1 MNKKLWTL
9 LALLLAFMLVLG
21 ACNNEGD
28 DSPKDNEGT
37 EQGSED
43 GEEDGED
50 GGEAVDT
57 SQFPLTVENEGDAMD
72 GGTLKVALVN
82 DSPFQGI
89 FSLVLYEDAYDADI
103 MQFASNAIFA
113 TDGDFLLTDEGI
125 ASLEVDQ
132 DNNKATVKIREGVKW
147 SDGEPLK
154 VEDLMQPYLIIGHK
168 DYTGVRYDAD
178 FQNIVGAVEYHDGKA
193 DTISGLKKVDE
204 TTLEISFKK
213 LSPAIFSGGDGLW
226 SSAEPS
232 HILKDIP
239 VAGLLESDAV
249 RKNIVTL
256 GAFKF
261 DKIVPG
267 ESVQF
272 VKNENYWKGAPKLDA
287 VLVKTVP
294 STSISVALQTGEYHM
309 TANTFSTDK
318 YLEIK
323 DFDNLTILGRK
334 ELYYQYIGFKLG
346 KYDMEKSEVVMDPN
360 AKMGDVKLRQAM
372 GYAIDVE
379 QVSEVYYNNLRERA
393 TSLIPPVFASFYDDT
408 LEGYSYD
415 VDKANALL
423 DEAGYKD
430 VDGDGLRENKDG
442 KPLEIKFA
450 TMSGGDIAEDIA
462 SFYLQ
467 NWKDVGLNVTLATG
481 RTIEFN
487 SFYDK
492 VQADDPEID
501 IFMAAWGT
509 GTNPSPSGLY
519 SKTAQ
524 YNFSRYTSEKLEEL
538 LAAIDSPDAFDPEF
552 RAGKFREWQEYM
564 SENAPIIPTQ
574 YRLELRPVNK
584 AVKNYDI
591 DYSSNFD
598 WNEVS
603 LISEDPAK
611 SSK

>member
-1 MNKKLWTL
+1 MNKKFWSL
-9 LALLLAFMLVLG
+9 LALLLAFILVLG
-21 ACNNEGD
+21 ACNGESTNDGEN
-28 DSPKDNEGT
+28 SPKGNDDDGDT
-37 EQGSED
+37 EEV
-43 GEEDGED
+43 
-50 GGEAVDT
+50 VD
-57 SQFPLTVENEGDAMD
+57 SASFPLNVENEGEVIE

-89 FSLVLYEDAYDADI
+89 FSTVLYEDAYDADI
-103 MQFASNAIFA
+103 MQFASNSIFE
-113 TDGDFLLTDEGI
+113 TDGDFLLTNDGI
-125 ASLEVDQ
+125 AGMEVDQ
-132 DNNKATVKIREGVKW
+132 DNNKVTITIKDGVKW

-154 VEDLMQPYLIIGHK
+154 IEDLMQPYLIIGSP

-178 FQNIVGAVEYHDGKA
+178 FQNIVGAVEYNAGTA

-204 TTLEISFKK
+204 KTLEISFNK
-213 LSPAIFSGGDGLW
+213 LSPAIFSGGDGIW
-226 SSAEPS
+226 TSAEPS
-232 HILKDIP
+232 HVLKDIP
-239 VAGLLESDAV
+239 VAELLESDAV

-272 VKNENYWKGAPKLDA
+272 VKNENYWKGAPKLDS

-323 DFDNLTILGRK
+323 DFDNLTVLGRN

-346 KYDMEKSEVVMDPN
+346 KYDMDKSEVVMDPN

-393 TSLIPPVFASFYDDT
+393 TSLIPPVFASFYDDS
-408 LEGYSYD
+408 LEGYTYD

-423 DEAGYKD
+423 DEAGYED
-430 VDGDGLRENKDG
+430 VDGDGLREDTEG

-462 SFYLQ
+462 SFYMQ

-538 LAAIDSPDAFDPEF
+538 LAAIDSPEAFDSEF

-564 SENAPIIPTQ
+564 SENVPIIPTQ
-574 YRLELRPVNK
+574 YRLELRPVND
-584 AVKNYDI
+584 AVKYYDI
-591 DYSSNFD
+591 DYSGDFD
-598 WNEVS
+598 WNQVE
-603 LISEDPAK
+603 LISEDPVK

>member
-1 MNKKLWTL
+1 MNKKFWTL
-9 LALLLAFMLVLG
+9 LALLLAFVLVLG
-21 ACNNEGD
+21 ACN
-28 DSPKDNEGT
+28 
-37 EQGSED
+37 
-43 GEEDGED
+43 
-50 GGEAVDT
+50 GGEKQEGKTPEKDEEEENNEEVVDT
-57 SQFPLTVENEGDAMD
+57 GSFPLTVENEGDVIE
-72 GGTLKVALVN
+72 GGILKVALVN

-89 FSLVLYEDAYDADI
+89 FSSVLYEDAYDDDI
-103 MQFASNAIFA
+103 MQYASNSIFT
-113 TDGDFLLTDEGI
+113 TDGDFLLTNDGI
-125 ASLEVDQ
+125 AAMEVDQ
-132 DNNKATVKIREGVKW
+132 DNNKVTLTIKDGVKW

-154 VEDLMQPYLIIGHK
+154 IEDLIQPYLIIGHK

-178 FQNIVGAVEYHDGKA
+178 FQNIVGAVEYNAGTA

-204 TTLEISFKK
+204 KTLEISFIK
-213 LSPAIFSGGDGLW
+213 LSPAIFSGGDGIW
-226 SSAEPS
+226 GTAEPS

-239 VAGLLESDAV
+239 VADLLESDAV

-272 VKNENYWKGAPKLDA
+272 VKNENYWKGAPKLDG

-323 DFDNLTILGRK
+323 DFDNLTVLGRN

-360 AKMGDVKLRQAM
+360 AKMNDVKLRQAM

-393 TSLIPPVFASFYDDT
+393 TSLIPPVFKSFYDDS
-408 LEGYSYD
+408 LEGYTYD
-415 VDKANALL
+415 VEKANALL
-423 DEAGYKD
+423 DEAGYED
-430 VDGDGLRENKDG
+430 VDGDGLREDKDG

-462 SFYLQ
+462 SFYMQ

-492 VQADDPEID
+492 VQGDDPEID

-538 LAAIDSPDAFDPEF
+538 LAAIDSPEAFDAEY

-574 YRLELRPVNK
+574 YRLELRPINK

-591 DYSSNFD
+591 DYSSDFD
-598 WNEVS
+598 LNEVE

>member
-1 MNKKLWTL
+1 MNKKLWAL

-21 ACNNEGD
+21 ACNSAED
-28 DSPKDNEGT
+28 DTSSDGPKDGEETEDGNKDNE
-37 EQGSED
+37 D
-43 GEEDGED
+43 DKEET
-50 GGEAVDT
+50 A
-57 SQFPLTVENEGDAMD
+57 SFPMIVENEGDVIE

-89 FSLVLYEDAYDADI
+89 FSTVLYEDAYDADI
-103 MQFASNAIFA
+103 MQFASNSIFQ
-113 TDGDFLLTDEGI
+113 TDGDFLLTNDGI
-125 ASLEVDQ
+125 AGMEVDQ
-132 DNNKATVKIREGVKW
+132 ENNKATITIKDGVKW

-154 VEDLMQPYLIIGHK
+154 IEDLMQPYLIIGHP

-178 FQNIVGAVEYHDGKA
+178 FQNIVGSVEYHDGKA

-204 TTLEISFKK
+204 KTLEISFNK
-213 LSPAIFSGGDGLW
+213 LSPAIFSGGDGIW
-226 SSAEPS
+226 TSAEPS
-232 HILKDIP
+232 HVLKDIP
-239 VAGLLESDAV
+239 VADLLESDAV
-249 RKNIVTL
+249 RRDIVTL

-272 VKNENYWKGAPKLDA
+272 VKNENYWKGAPKLDE
-287 VLVKTVP
+287 VIVKTVP
-294 STSISVALQTGEYHM
+294 STSISVALKTGEYDM

-318 YLEIK
+318 YLEIQ
-323 DFDNLTILGRK
+323 DFDNITVLGRN
-334 ELYYQYIGFKLG
+334 ELYYQYVGFKLG
-346 KYDMEKSEVVMDPN
+346 KYDLEKSEVVMDPN
-360 AKMGDVKLRQAM
+360 AKMNDVKLRQAM

-393 TSLIPPVFASFYDDT
+393 TSLIPPVFQSFYDDS
-408 LEGYSYD
+408 LEGYTYD
-415 VDKANALL
+415 VDIANALL
-423 DEAGYKD
+423 DEAGYED
-430 VDGDGLRENKDG
+430 VDGDGLREDKDG

-462 SFYLQ
+462 SFYMQ
-467 NWKDVGLNVTLATG
+467 NWKDVGLNVTLTTG

-538 LAAIDSPDAFDPEF
+538 LAAIDSPEAFDSEY

-564 SENAPIIPTQ
+564 SENVPIIPTQ
-574 YRLELRPVNK
+574 YRLELRPVNH
-584 AVKNYDI
+584 AVKYYDI
-591 DYSSNFD
+591 DYSGNFD
-598 WNEVS
+598 WNQVE
-603 LISEDPAK
+603 LISEDPVK

>member
-9 LALLLAFMLVLG
+9 LALLLAFILVLG
-21 ACNNEGD
+21 ACTNDGGD
-28 DSPKDNEGT
+28 TPKDNEKET
-37 EQGSED
+37 EEEGKE
-43 GEEDGED
+43 GEE

-57 SQFPLTVENEGDAMD
+57 SQFPLTVENEGEAMD

-89 FSLVLYEDAYDADI
+89 FSLVLYEDAYDSDI
-103 MQFASNAIFA
+103 MQFASNSIFA

-239 VAGLLESDAV
+239 VKDLLESDAV

-272 VKNENYWKGAPKLDA
+272 VKNENYWKGAPKLDG

-346 KYDMEKSEVVMDPN
+346 KYDMDKGEVVMDPN

-393 TSLIPPVFASFYDDT
+393 ASLIPPVFQSFYDDT
-408 LEGYSYD
+408 LEGYTYD
-415 VDKANALL
+415 VEKAKALL

-430 VDGDGLRENKDG
+430 TDGDGLREGKDG

-509 GTNPSPSGLY
+509 GTNPSPAGLY

-538 LAAIDSPDAFDPEF
+538 LAAIDSPEAFDPEY

-591 DYSSNFD
+591 DYASNFD

>member
-9 LALLLAFMLVLG
+9 LALLLAFVLVLG
-21 ACNNEGD
+21 ACNGEGEKSD
-28 DSPKDNEGT
+28 GKDSPAKDN
-37 EQGSED
+37 D
-43 GEEDGED
+43 KEENE
-50 GGEAVDT
+50 EVVDT
-57 SQFPLTVENEGDAMD
+57 GSFPLNVENEGDVIE

-89 FSLVLYEDAYDADI
+89 FSSVLYEDAYDSDI
-103 MQFASNAIFA
+103 MDFASNLIFE
-113 TDGDFLLTDEGI
+113 TDGDFLLTKDGI
-125 ASLEVDQ
+125 ASMEVDQ
-132 DNNKATVKIREGVKW
+132 DNNKVKITIKDGVKW

-154 VEDLMQPYLIIGHK
+154 IEDLMQPYLIIGHP
-168 DYTGVRYDAD
+168 DYTGVRYDVD

-193 DTISGLKKVDE
+193 DAISGLKKVDE
-204 TTLEISFKK
+204 KTLEISFNK
-213 LSPAIFSGGDGLW
+213 LSPAIFSSGDGLW
-226 SSAEPS
+226 SYAEPS

-239 VAGLLESDAV
+239 VKDLLESDAV

-272 VKNENYWKGAPKLDA
+272 VKNENYWKGAPKLDG

-323 DFDNLTILGRK
+323 DFDNLTVLGRN

-346 KYDMEKSEVVMDPN
+346 KYDKDKSEVVMNAD

-393 TSLIPPVFASFYDDT
+393 TSLIPPVFKSFYDDS
-408 LEGYSYD
+408 LEGYTYD
-415 VDKANALL
+415 VEKANALL

-430 VDGDGLRENKDG
+430 VDGDGLREDKKG

-462 SFYLQ
+462 SFYMQ

-492 VQADDPEID
+492 VQGDDPEID

-538 LAAIDSPDAFDPEF
+538 LAAIDSPEAFDPEY

-574 YRLELRPVNK
+574 YRLELRPINK
-584 AVKNYDI
+584 SVKNYDI
-591 DYSSNFD
+591 DYASDFD
-598 WNEVS
+598 LNEVE

>member
-43 GEEDGED
+43 GEDGED

-103 MQFASNAIFA
+103 MQFASNSIFA

-132 DNNKATVKIREGVKW
+132 ENNKATVKIREGVKW

-408 LEGYSYD
+408 LEGYTYD

-538 LAAIDSPDAFDPEF
+538 LAAIDSPEAFDPEY

>member
-1 MNKKLWTL
+1 MNKKFWSL

-21 ACNNEGD
+21 ACNGESTKDGD
-28 DSPKDNEGT
+28 DAPKDNDDGDT
-37 EQGSED
+37 E
-43 GEEDGED
+43 EE
-50 GGEAVDT
+50 VDT
-57 SQFPLTVENEGDAMD
+57 ASFPLTVENEGDVIE

-89 FSLVLYEDAYDADI
+89 FSTVLYEDAYDADI
-103 MQFASNAIFA
+103 MQFASNSIFE
-113 TDGDFLLTDEGI
+113 TDGDFLLTNDGI
-125 ASLEVDQ
+125 AGMEVDQ
-132 DNNKATVKIREGVKW
+132 DNNKVTITIKDGVKW

-154 VEDLMQPYLIIGHK
+154 IEDLIQPYLIIGSP

-178 FQNIVGAVEYHDGKA
+178 FQNIVGAVEYNAGTA

-204 TTLEISFKK
+204 KTLEISFNK
-213 LSPAIFSGGDGLW
+213 LSPAIFSGGDGIW
-226 SSAEPS
+226 TSAEPS
-232 HILKDIP
+232 HVLKDIP
-239 VAGLLESDAV
+239 VAELLESDAV

-272 VKNENYWKGAPKLDA
+272 VKNENYWKGAPKLDS

-323 DFDNLTILGRK
+323 DFDNLTVLGRN

-346 KYDMEKSEVVMDPN
+346 KYDMDKSEVVMDPN

-393 TSLIPPVFASFYDDT
+393 TSLIPPVFASFYDDS
-408 LEGYSYD
+408 LEGYTYD

-423 DEAGYKD
+423 DEAGYED
-430 VDGDGLRENKDG
+430 VDGDGLREDTEG

-462 SFYLQ
+462 SFYMQ

-538 LAAIDSPDAFDPEF
+538 LAAIDSPEAFDSEY

-564 SENAPIIPTQ
+564 SENVPIIPTQ
-574 YRLELRPVNK
+574 YRLELRPVND
-584 AVKNYDI
+584 AVKYYDI
-591 DYSSNFD
+591 DYSGDFD
-598 WNEVS
+598 WNEVE
-603 LISEDPAK
+603 LISEDPVK

>member
-21 ACNNEGD
+21 ACNNKGD
-28 DSPKDNEGT
+28 DSTKDDEGT

-43 GEEDGED
+43 GEEGED

-57 SQFPLTVENEGDAMD
+57 SQFPLKVENEGDAMD

-89 FSLVLYEDAYDADI
+89 FSTVLYEDAYDADI
-103 MQFASNAIFA
+103 MQFASNSIFS

-204 TTLEISFKK
+204 TTLEISFNK

-272 VKNENYWKGAPKLDA
+272 VKNENYWKGAPKLDS

-408 LEGYSYD
+408 LEGYTYD
-415 VDKANALL
+415 VEKANALL

-450 TMSGGDIAEDIA
+450 TMAGGDIAEDIA

-524 YNFSRYTSEKLEEL
+524 YNFSRYTSEKLEGL
-538 LAAIDSPDAFDPEF
+538 LAAIDSPEAFDPEY

>member
-1 MNKKLWTL
+1 MNKKFWSL
-9 LALLLAFMLVLG
+9 LALLLAFILVLG
-21 ACNNEGD
+21 ACNGESTNDGD
-28 DSPKDNEGT
+28 DAPKDNEDDGDT
-37 EQGSED
+37 EEV
-43 GEEDGED
+43 
-50 GGEAVDT
+50 VDT
-57 SQFPLTVENEGDAMD
+57 ASFPLNVENEGDVIE

-89 FSLVLYEDAYDADI
+89 FSTVLYEDAYDADI
-103 MQFASNAIFA
+103 MQFASNAIFE
-113 TDGDFLLTDEGI
+113 TDGDFLLTNDGI
-125 ASLEVDQ
+125 AGMEVDQ
-132 DNNKATVKIREGVKW
+132 DNNKVTITIKDGVKW

-154 VEDLMQPYLIIGHK
+154 IEDLMQPYLIIGSP

-178 FQNIVGAVEYHDGKA
+178 FQNIVGAVEYNAGTA

-204 TTLEISFKK
+204 KTLEISFKK
-213 LSPAIFSGGDGLW
+213 LSPAIFSGGDGIW
-226 SSAEPS
+226 TTAEPS
-232 HILKDIP
+232 HVLKDIP
-239 VAGLLESDAV
+239 VADLLESDAV

-272 VKNENYWKGAPKLDA
+272 VKNENYWKGAPKLDS

-323 DFDNLTILGRK
+323 DFDNLTVLGRN

-346 KYDMEKSEVVMDPN
+346 KYDMDKSEVVMDPN

-393 TSLIPPVFASFYDDT
+393 TSLIPPVFQSFYDDS
-408 LEGYSYD
+408 LEGYTYD

-423 DEAGYKD
+423 DEAGYED
-430 VDGDGLRENKDG
+430 VDGDGLREDKDG

-462 SFYLQ
+462 SFYMQ
-467 NWKDVGLNVTLATG
+467 NWKDVGLNVTLTTG

-538 LAAIDSPDAFDPEF
+538 LAAIDSPEAFDSEY

-564 SENAPIIPTQ
+564 SENVPIIPTQ
-574 YRLELRPVNK
+574 YRLELRPVND
-584 AVKNYDI
+584 AVKYYDI

-598 WNEVS
+598 WNEVE
-603 LISEDPAK
+603 LISEEPVK

>member
-1 MNKKLWTL
+1 MNKKFWSL
-9 LALLLAFMLVLG
+9 LALLLAFILVLG
-21 ACNNEGD
+21 ACNGESTKDGD
-28 DSPKDNEGT
+28 DAPKDNEDDGDT
-37 EQGSED
+37 EEV
-43 GEEDGED
+43 
-50 GGEAVDT
+50 VDT
-57 SQFPLTVENEGDAMD
+57 ASFPLNVENEGDVIE

-89 FSLVLYEDAYDADI
+89 FSSVLYEDAYDDDI
-103 MQFASNAIFA
+103 MQFASNAIFES
-113 TDGDFLLTDEGI
+113 DGDFLLTNDGI
-125 ASLEVDQ
+125 AGMEVDQ
-132 DNNKATVKIREGVKW
+132 DNNKVTITIKDGVKW

-154 VEDLMQPYLIIGHK
+154 IEDLMQPYLIIGSP

-178 FQNIVGAVEYHDGKA
+178 FQNIVGAVEYNAGTA

-204 TTLEISFKK
+204 KTLEISFNK
-213 LSPAIFSGGDGLW
+213 LSPAIFSGGDGIW
-226 SSAEPS
+226 TTAEPS
-232 HILKDIP
+232 HVLKDIP
-239 VAGLLESDAV
+239 VADLLESDAV

-272 VKNENYWKGAPKLDA
+272 VKNENYWKGAPKLDG

-323 DFDNLTILGRK
+323 DFDNLTVLGRN

-346 KYDMEKSEVVMDPN
+346 KYDMDKSEVVMDPN

-393 TSLIPPVFASFYDDT
+393 TSLIPPVFQSFYDDS
-408 LEGYSYD
+408 LEGYTYD

-423 DEAGYKD
+423 DEAGYED

-462 SFYLQ
+462 SFYMQ

-524 YNFSRYTSEKLEEL
+524 YNFSRYTSEKLEGL
-538 LAAIDSPDAFDPEF
+538 LAAIDSPEAFDSEY

-564 SENAPIIPTQ
+564 SENVPIIPTQ
-574 YRLELRPVNK
+574 YRLELRPVNH
-584 AVKNYDI
+584 AVKYYDI
-591 DYSSNFD
+591 DYSSNFN
-598 WNEVS
+598 WNEVE
-603 LISEDPAK
+603 LISEEPVK

>member
-1 MNKKLWTL
+1 MNKKFWSL
-9 LALLLAFMLVLG
+9 LALLLAFILVLG
-21 ACNNEGD
+21 ACNGESTNDGD
-28 DSPKDNEGT
+28 DAPKDNEDDGDT
-37 EQGSED
+37 EEV
-43 GEEDGED
+43 
-50 GGEAVDT
+50 VDT
-57 SQFPLTVENEGDAMD
+57 ASFPLNVENEGDVIE

-89 FSLVLYEDAYDADI
+89 FNSVLYEDAYDADI
-103 MQFASNAIFA
+103 MQFASNAIFE
-113 TDGDFLLTDEGI
+113 TDGDFLLTNEGI
-125 ASLEVDQ
+125 AGMEVDQ
-132 DNNKATVKIREGVKW
+132 DNNKVTITIKDGIKW

-154 VEDLMQPYLIIGHK
+154 IEDLIQPYLIIGSP

-178 FQNIVGAVEYHDGKA
+178 FQNIVGAVEYNAGTA

-204 TTLEISFKK
+204 KTLEISFNK

-226 SSAEPS
+226 FYAEPS

-239 VAGLLESDAV
+239 VADLLESDAV

-272 VKNENYWKGAPKLDA
+272 VKNENYWKGAPKLDS

-294 STSISVALQTGEYHM
+294 SSSISVALQTGEYHM

-323 DFDNLTILGRK
+323 DFDNLTVLGRN

-346 KYDMEKSEVVMDPN
+346 KYDMDKSEVVMDPN

-393 TSLIPPVFASFYDDT
+393 TSLIPPVFQSFYDDS
-408 LEGYSYD
+408 LEGYTYD

-423 DEAGYKD
+423 DEAGYED
-430 VDGDGLRENKDG
+430 VDGDGLREDKDG

-462 SFYLQ
+462 SFYMQ
-467 NWKDVGLNVTLATG
+467 NWKDVGLNVTLTTG

-519 SKTAQ
+519 SKSAQ

-538 LAAIDSPDAFDPEF
+538 LAAIDSPEAFDSEY

-564 SENAPIIPTQ
+564 SENVPIIPTQ
-574 YRLELRPVNK
+574 YRLELRPVNH
-584 AVKNYDI
+584 AVKYYDI
-591 DYSSNFD
+591 DYSGNFD
-598 WNEVS
+598 WNQVE
-603 LISEDPAK
+603 LISEDPVK

>member
-1 MNKKLWTL
+1 MNKKFWAL

-21 ACNNEGD
+21 ACNSEGD
-28 DSPKDNEGT
+28 DSSKDK
-37 EQGSED
+37 
-43 GEEDGED
+43 EEDGEKTEDTTED
-50 GGEAVDT
+50 GNTDGEETAL
-57 SQFPLTVENEGDAMD
+57 FPLNVENEGDVIE

-89 FSLVLYEDAYDADI
+89 FSTVLYEDAYDADI
-103 MQFASNAIFA
+103 MQFASNSIFE
-113 TDGDFLLTDEGI
+113 TDGDFLLTNEGI
-125 ASLEVDQ
+125 AGLEVDQ
-132 DNNKATVKIREGVKW
+132 KNNKATVTIREGVKW
-147 SDGEPLK
+147 SDGEPLII
-154 VEDLMQPYLIIGHK
+154 EDLIQPYLIIGSP
-168 DYTGVRYDAD
+168 DYTGVRYDGD
-178 FQNIVGAVEYHDGKA
+178 FQNIVGAVEFHDGKA

-204 TTLEISFKK
+204 TTLEITFNK
-213 LSPAIFSGGDGLW
+213 LSPAVFSGGDGLW

-232 HILKDIP
+232 HILKDLP

-249 RKNIVTL
+249 RRDIVTL

-272 VKNENYWKGAPKLDA
+272 VKNENYWKGTPKLEQ
-287 VLVKTVP
+287 VIVKTVP
-294 STSISVALQTGEYHM
+294 STSISVALQTGEYDM

-323 DFDNLTILGRK
+323 DFDNITVLGRN
-334 ELYYQYIGFKLG
+334 ELYYQYLGFKLG
-346 KYDMEKSEVVMDPN
+346 KYDLEKSEVVMDPA

-372 GYAIDVE
+372 GYAINVE
-379 QVSEVYYNNLRERA
+379 EVSEVYYNNLRERA
-393 TSLIPPVFASFYDDT
+393 TSLIPPVFKSFYDDT
-408 LEGYSYD
+408 LVGYTYD
-415 VDKANALL
+415 EDKANALL

-430 VDGDGLRENKDG
+430 VDGDGLREDKDG

-462 SFYLQ
+462 SYYLQ
-467 NWKDVGLNVTLATG
+467 NWNDVGLNVTLATG

-492 VQADDPEID
+492 VQGDDPEID
-501 IFMAAWGT
+501 MFMAAWGT

-524 YNFSRYTSEKLEEL
+524 YNFSRYTSEKLEGI
-538 LAAIDSPDAFDPEF
+538 LAAIDSPEAFDSEF

-564 SENAPIIPTQ
+564 SENASVIPTQ
-574 YRLELRPVNK
+574 YRLELRPVNDR
-584 AVKNYDI
+584 VKGYNI
-591 DYSSNFD
+591 DYADQTD
-598 WNEVS
+598 WNEVE
-603 LISEDPAK
+603 LLADEPAK

>member
-1 MNKKLWTL
+1 MNKKLWAL

-21 ACNNEGD
+21 ACNSDGD
-28 DSPKDNEGT
+28 TS
-37 EQGSED
+37 SED
-43 GEEDGED
+43 PDKDETTD
-50 GGEAVDT
+50 GGKDDPKEEEPVEET
-57 SQFPLTVENEGDAMD
+57 VSFPLNVENEGDVVD

-89 FSLVLYEDAYDADI
+89 FSTVLYEDAYDADI
-103 MQFASNAIFA
+103 MQFASNAIFE
-113 TDGDFLLTDEGI
+113 TDGDFLLSDTGI
-125 ASLEVDQ
+125 ASMEVDQ
-132 DNNKATVKIREGVKW
+132 ENNKATITIKDGVKW

-154 VEDLMQPYLIIGHK
+154 IEDLIQPYLIIGSP
-168 DYTGVRYDAD
+168 DYTGVRYDSD
-178 FQNIVGAVEYHDGKA
+178 FQNIVGAVEYHEGKA
-193 DTISGLKKVDE
+193 DTISGMKKVDE
-204 TTLEISFKK
+204 TTLEISFNK
-213 LSPAIFSGGDGLW
+213 LSPAIFSGGDGIW
-226 SSAEPS
+226 TSAEPS

-239 VAGLLESDAV
+239 VADLLESDAV
-249 RKNIVTL
+249 RKDIVTL

-261 DKIVPG
+261 DKIIPG

-272 VKNENYWKGAPKLDA
+272 VKNENYWKGAPKLDQ

-294 STSISVALQTGEYHM
+294 STSISAALKTGEYDM
-309 TANTFSTDK
+309 TANTFSSDK
-318 YLEIK
+318 YPEIEN
-323 DFDNLTILGRK
+323 FDNITVLGRN

-346 KYDMEKSEVVMDPN
+346 KYDMENSTVVMDPN
-360 AKMGDVKLRQAM
+360 SKMGDVKLRQAI

-393 TSLIPPVFASFYDDT
+393 TSLIPPVFQSFYDDT
-408 LEGYSYD
+408 LEGYNYD

-423 DEAGYKD
+423 DEAGYAD
-430 VDGDGLRENKDG
+430 VDGDGVRENKDG
-442 KPLEIKFA
+442 QPLEIKFA

-467 NWKDVGLNVTLATG
+467 NWADVGLNVTLTTG

-501 IFMAAWGT
+501 MFMAAWGT
-509 GTNPSPSGLY
+509 GTNPSPAGLY

-538 LAAIDSPDAFDPEF
+538 LAAIDSPEAFDSEY

-564 SENAPIIPTQ
+564 SENVPIIPTQ
-574 YRLELRPVNK
+574 YRLELRPVNDR
-584 AVKNYDI
+584 VKFYDI

-598 WNEVS
+598 WNQVE
-603 LISEDPAK
+603 LTAEEPAK
-611 SSK
+611 STK

>member
-1 MNKKLWTL
+1 MNKKFWSL
-9 LALLLAFMLVLG
+9 LALLLAFILVLG
-21 ACNNEGD
+21 ACNGESTNDGD
-28 DSPKDNEGT
+28 DAPKDNEDDGDT
-37 EQGSED
+37 EEV
-43 GEEDGED
+43 
-50 GGEAVDT
+50 VDT
-57 SQFPLTVENEGDAMD
+57 ASFPLNVENEGDVIE

-89 FSLVLYEDAYDADI
+89 FSTVLYEDAYDADI
-103 MQFASNAIFA
+103 MQFASNAIFE
-113 TDGDFLLTDEGI
+113 TDGDFLLTNDGI
-125 ASLEVDQ
+125 AGMEVDQ
-132 DNNKATVKIREGVKW
+132 DNNKVTITIKDGVKW

-154 VEDLMQPYLIIGHK
+154 IEDLMQPYLIIGSP

-178 FQNIVGAVEYHDGKA
+178 FQNIVGAVEYNAGTA

-204 TTLEISFKK
+204 KTLEISFNK
-213 LSPAIFSGGDGLW
+213 LSPAIFSGGDGIW
-226 SSAEPS
+226 TTAEPS
-232 HILKDIP
+232 HVLKDIP
-239 VAGLLESDAV
+239 VGELLESDAV

-272 VKNENYWKGAPKLDA
+272 VKNENYWKGAPKLDS

-323 DFDNLTILGRK
+323 DFDNLTVLGRN

-346 KYDMEKSEVVMDPN
+346 KYDMDKSEVVMDPN

-393 TSLIPPVFASFYDDT
+393 TSLIPPVFQSFYDDT
-408 LEGYSYD
+408 LEGYTYD

-423 DEAGYKD
+423 DEAGYED
-430 VDGDGLRENKDG
+430 VDGDGLREDKDG

-462 SFYLQ
+462 SFYMQ
-467 NWKDVGLNVTLATG
+467 NWKDVGLNVTLTTG

-538 LAAIDSPDAFDPEF
+538 LAAIDSPEAFDSEY

-564 SENAPIIPTQ
+564 SENVPIIPTQ
-574 YRLELRPVNK
+574 YRLELRPVNH
-584 AVKNYDI
+584 AVKYYDI
-591 DYSSNFD
+591 DYSGNFD
-598 WNEVS
+598 WNEVE
-603 LISEDPAK
+603 LISEDPVK

>member
-1 MNKKLWTL
+1 MNKKFWSL
-9 LALLLAFMLVLG
+9 LALLLAFILVLG
-21 ACNNEGD
+21 ACNGESTNDGD
-28 DSPKDNEGT
+28 DAPKDNEDDGDT
-37 EQGSED
+37 EEV
-43 GEEDGED
+43 
-50 GGEAVDT
+50 VDT
-57 SQFPLTVENEGDAMD
+57 ASFPLNVENEGDVIE

-89 FSLVLYEDAYDADI
+89 FSSVLYEDAYDDDI
-103 MQFASNAIFA
+103 MQFASNAIFES
-113 TDGDFLLTDEGI
+113 DGDFLLTNDGI
-125 ASLEVDQ
+125 AGMEVDQ
-132 DNNKATVKIREGVKW
+132 DNNKVTITIKDGVKW

-154 VEDLMQPYLIIGHK
+154 IEDLMQPYLIIGSP

-178 FQNIVGAVEYHDGKA
+178 FQNIVGAVEYNAGTA

-204 TTLEISFKK
+204 KTLEISFNK
-213 LSPAIFSGGDGLW
+213 LSPAIFSGGDGIW
-226 SSAEPS
+226 TTAEPS
-232 HILKDIP
+232 NVLKDIP
-239 VAGLLESDAV
+239 VADLLESDAV

-272 VKNENYWKGAPKLDA
+272 VKNENYWKGAPKLDS

-323 DFDNLTILGRK
+323 DFDNLTVLGRN

-346 KYDMEKSEVVMDPN
+346 KYDMDKSEVVMDPN

-393 TSLIPPVFASFYDDT
+393 TSLIPPVFQSFYDDS
-408 LEGYSYD
+408 LEGYTYD

-423 DEAGYKD
+423 DEAGYED
-430 VDGDGLRENKDG
+430 VDGDGLREDKDG

-462 SFYLQ
+462 SFYMQ

-538 LAAIDSPDAFDPEF
+538 LAAIDSPEAFDSEY

-564 SENAPIIPTQ
+564 SENVPIIPTQ
-574 YRLELRPVNK
+574 YRLELRPVNH
-584 AVKNYDI
+584 AVKYYDI
-591 DYSSNFD
+591 DYSGNFD
-598 WNEVS
+598 WNEVE
-603 LISEDPAK
+603 LISEEPVK

>member
-1 MNKKLWTL
+1 MNKKLWAL

-21 ACNNEGD
+21 ACNSAED
-28 DSPKDNEGT
+28 DTSSDGPKDGEETEDGNKDNE
-37 EQGSED
+37 D
-43 GEEDGED
+43 DKEET
-50 GGEAVDT
+50 A
-57 SQFPLTVENEGDAMD
+57 SFPMIVENEGDVIE

-89 FSLVLYEDAYDADI
+89 FSTVLYEDAYDADI
-103 MQFASNAIFA
+103 MQFASNSIFQ
-113 TDGDFLLTDEGI
+113 TDGDFLLTNDGI
-125 ASLEVDQ
+125 AGMEVDQ
-132 DNNKATVKIREGVKW
+132 ENNKATITIKDGVKW

-154 VEDLMQPYLIIGHK
+154 IEDLMQPYLIIGHP

-178 FQNIVGAVEYHDGKA
+178 FQNIVGSVEYHDGKA

-204 TTLEISFKK
+204 KTLEISFNK
-213 LSPAIFSGGDGLW
+213 LSPAIFSGGDGIW
-226 SSAEPS
+226 TSAEPS
-232 HILKDIP
+232 HVLKDIP
-239 VAGLLESDAV
+239 VADLLESDAV
-249 RKNIVTL
+249 RRDIVTL

-272 VKNENYWKGAPKLDA
+272 VKNENYWKGAPKLDE
-287 VLVKTVP
+287 VIVKTVP
-294 STSISVALQTGEYHM
+294 STSISVALKTGEYDM

-318 YLEIK
+318 YLEIQ
-323 DFDNLTILGRK
+323 DFDNITVLGRN
-334 ELYYQYIGFKLG
+334 ELYYQYVGFKLG
-346 KYDMEKSEVVMDPN
+346 KYDLEKSEVVMDPN
-360 AKMGDVKLRQAM
+360 AKMNDVKLRQAM

-393 TSLIPPVFASFYDDT
+393 TSLIPPVFKSFYDDT
-408 LEGYSYD
+408 LEGYTYD
-415 VDKANALL
+415 PDKANALL
-423 DEAGYKD
+423 DEAGYED
-430 VDGDGLRENKDG
+430 VDGDGLREGKDG

-501 IFMAAWGT
+501 MFMAAWGT
-509 GTNPSPSGLY
+509 GTNPSPAGLY

-524 YNFSRYTSEKLEEL
+524 YNFSRYTSDKLEEL
-538 LAAIDSPDAFDPEF
+538 LAAIDSPEAFDSEY

-574 YRLELRPVNK
+574 YRLELRPVNNR
-584 AVKNYDI
+584 VKSYDI
-591 DYSSNFD
+591 DYSSDFD
-598 WNEVS
+598 WNEVE
-603 LISEDPAK
+603 LTAEEPAK
-611 SSK
+611 STK